1 MSPINSAAWST
12 EPKGDLKVLAAP
24 YHMPALD
31 EIVIKNHA
39 IAIQPLD
46 ANIRAKA
53 YMDVPYPIIL
63 GTSVA
68 GTVEEVGS
76 AVTGFK
82 LGDRV
87 VSDTPTYYLK
97 DAKYGGW
104 QQYVVSKE
112 ATTARVPDKTPF
124 EDAVAIPFALLTAVA
139 ALNLKLGIGKPG
151 DKKQGKVLIWGAS
164 GSVGGYAVQYAS
176 SVGYTVIATASTA
189 KFDYVRSLGASEV
202 VDYKDSDAVSKL
214 KQLGPYDFAMSAS
227 GDAKSANAISQLLQP
242 KGGTFASTRGKT
254 DDMNLPDNV
263 TLEYDA
269 YSMTTQKPEN
279 AEFSKWYYGYLS
291 SALDGGVT
299 PTPLEKRAGGLAAIQ
314 QACGD
319 VLDGKSS
326 KKLVLN
332 PQEGK

>member
-1 MSPINSAAWST
+1 M
-12 EPKGDLKVLAAP
+12 
-24 YHMPALD
+24 
-31 EIVIKNHA
+31 
-39 IAIQPLD
+39 
-46 ANIRAKA
+46 
-53 YMDVPYPIIL
+53 
-63 GTSVA
+63 
-68 GTVEEVGS
+68 
-76 AVTGFK
+76 
-82 LGDRV
+82 
-87 VSDTPTYYLK
+87 
-97 DAKYGGW
+97 
-104 QQYVVSKE
+104 
-112 ATTARVPDKTPF
+112 
-124 EDAVAIPFALLTAVA
+124 
-139 ALNLKLGIGKPG
+139 
-151 DKKQGKVLIWGAS
+151 
-164 GSVGGYAVQYAS
+164 
-176 SVGYTVIATASTA
+176 
-189 KFDYVRSLGASEV
+189 RSLGASEV

-227 GDAKSANAISQLLQP
+227 GDAKSANAISQLLQL

>member
-1 MSPINSAAWST
+1 
-12 EPKGDLKVLAAP
+12 
-24 YHMPALD
+24 
-31 EIVIKNHA
+31 
-39 IAIQPLD
+39 
-46 ANIRAKA
+46 
-53 YMDVPYPIIL
+53 MDVPYPIIL

-176 SVGYTVIATASTA
+176 SVCSLSCFTWRFVFFRTCINSCFIGRLHCHSHSLHCQ
-189 KFDYVRSLGASEV
+189 VRL
-202 VDYKDSDAVSKL
+202 
-214 KQLGPYDFAMSAS
+214 
-227 GDAKSANAISQLLQP
+227 
-242 KGGTFASTRGKT
+242 
-254 DDMNLPDNV
+254 
-263 TLEYDA
+263 
-269 YSMTTQKPEN
+269 
-279 AEFSKWYYGYLS
+279 
-291 SALDGGVT
+291 
-299 PTPLEKRAGGLAAIQ
+299 RA
-314 QACGD
+314 
-319 VLDGKSS
+319 
-326 KKLVLN
+326 
-332 PQEGK
+332 